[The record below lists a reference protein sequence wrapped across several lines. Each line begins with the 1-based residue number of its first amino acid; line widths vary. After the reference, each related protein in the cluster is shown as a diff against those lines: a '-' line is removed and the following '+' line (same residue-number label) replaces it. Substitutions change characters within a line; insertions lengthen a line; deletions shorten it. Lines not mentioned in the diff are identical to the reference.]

1 MYTNTYIFYCKNLKI
16 NIHNNLNYLNNYE
29 SYYTNIYIYIYIYIY
44 IITILQYANILYTFI
59 YNNYYIKSDYVL

>member
-29 SYYTNIYIYIYIYIY
+29 S
-44 IITILQYANILYTFI
+44 
-59 YNNYYIKSDYVL
+59 